1 MSIFSP
7 CSSFITFRTRLPIGP
22 MQAPLAL
29 TPCRCERTAI
39 LVRCPASRAIATI
52 STSPAAISGTS
63 SANSFFTRPGWV
75 RDKVTEGPRCPLR
88 TCST

>member
-7 CSSFITFRTRLPIGP
+7 CSSFITFRTRLPTGP

-63 SANSFFTRPGWV
+63 SANSFFTRPG
-75 RDKVTEGPRCPLR
+75 
-88 TCST
+88 